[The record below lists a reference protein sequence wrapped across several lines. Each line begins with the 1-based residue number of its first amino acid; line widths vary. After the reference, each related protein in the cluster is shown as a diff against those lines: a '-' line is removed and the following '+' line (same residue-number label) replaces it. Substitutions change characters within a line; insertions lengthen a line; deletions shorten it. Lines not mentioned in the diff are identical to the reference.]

1 MGEITDRVSVLE
13 ESLNQFS
20 GDLAE
25 IRMVLRDQVG
35 TGLGTT
41 VSYAKEAARQLAA
54 FREGADLDQVY
65 ERTLKSIDKMLKDA
79 FPGDIATIEGR
90 VAAAC
95 ANTKAMRAAQTRI
108 EATERANQTLSDELD
123 RERRAHAEVNKKHL
137 ATQKDV
143 DHYRDLMIAQRERAD
158 AAESEVEKLRKQRP
172 EDNRRD
178 YWRRLAEDM
187 KAELEAAEEKLRR
200 KSHETPVASSY
211 EEAAERMREIRKI
224 ADDRGSFWVQ
234 GIRYVPAVSPGSCEV
249 KLAEAQR
256 KLDQI
261 QEALEQ

>member
-108 EATERANQTLSDELD
+108 EATERANKTLSDELD
-123 RERRAHAEVNKKHL
+123 RVRRTHAETNKKL
-137 ATQKDV
+137 LNAKKDA
-143 DHYRDLMIAQRERAD
+143 DFYHEACIAQRERAD

-178 YWRRLAEDM
+178 YWRRLAEDNG
-187 KAELEAAEEKLRR
+187 KALADATEKLRR

-256 KLDQI
+256 RLDQI